1 MRPPARARR
10 LRASA
15 LSRRSLKTRRRR
27 SAGPSSVA
35 DEERELQ
42 EDDFGDFFGACWS
55 VLSSRPARSGSLCF
69 AFICAVVMK
78 DSWTCGRS
86 SAERL
91 ACLMK
96 SQVGAEQ
103 HLTPDRVHAWREAG
117 SRCDHTATA
126 QDRRNNGPQ
135 DGHAAGKRWLVWKR
149 LFVSATRDADQDAE
163 HHGPIHTRRKVMPVT
178 RRWKTAISVTRAILV
193 LTTTPPT
200 TRATMAMT
208 ATPPMTRATVGNEA
222 KRWTHTHGKCW
233 PFFDEDPCVHD
244 ETQ

>member
-1 MRPPARARR
+1 MRPAARARGQ
-10 LRASA
+10 RASA

-55 VLSSRPARSGSLCF
+55 VFSSRPARSGSLCF
-69 AFICAVVMK
+69 AFICAVVMM

-103 HLTPDRVHAWREAG
+103 HLTPDRVHAWHEVLEA
-117 SRCDHTATA
+117 DVTTATA

-135 DGHAAGKRWLVWKR
+135 DGARSWQTLAGLEEVIC
-149 LFVSATRDADQDAE
+149 VSNEDAQSVNSRHHDAK
-163 HHGPIHTRRKVMPVT
+163 HHGRQRPSAMSLGASLCGSLRCRCLHKYIAM
-178 RRWKTAISVTRAILV
+178 KTAPQR
-193 LTTTPPT
+193 
-200 TRATMAMT
+200 
-208 ATPPMTRATVGNEA
+208 
-222 KRWTHTHGKCW
+222 
-233 PFFDEDPCVHD
+233 
-244 ETQ
+244 